1 MVKRAC
7 STDRTI
13 TGREK
18 STQSGKRCPIVTL
31 SIKNPSCTTLG
42 LNLGLCSKRLATAQA
57 MAQYGTNGLI
67 HVISS

>member
-7 STDRTI
+7 FTDRMI

-18 STQSGKRCPIVTL
+18 SKYSGIRCPSVTL

-57 MAQYGTNGLI
+57 MAQTGTIGLI